1 MSRKFFIAL
10 SFEVIATAALFADKL
25 DGGEFVML
33 AISILGIYGYHNVK
47 AREAGEV

>member
-1 MSRKFFIAL
+1 MSRKFFIAF
-10 SFEVIATAALFADKL
+10 SMEVIATISLFADKL

-33 AISILGIYGYHNVK
+33 AVAILGIYGYHNVK

>member
-1 MSRKFFIAL
+1 MSA
-10 SFEVIATAALFADKL
+10 VGLFADKL

-33 AISILGIYGYHNVK
+33 SDSILGIYGYHNVK

>member
-1 MSRKFFIAL
+1 MSRKFFVAVSLEII
-10 SFEVIATAALFADKL
+10 STAALFANKL

-33 AISILGIYGYHNVK
+33 AIAILGIYGYHNVK

>member
-1 MSRKFFIAL
+1 MSRKFFIAVSIL
-10 SFEVIATAALFADKL
+10 VISTVALFADKL

-33 AISILGIYGYHNVK
+33 SVAIIGIYGCHNVK